1 MKDNSHNGKVIIFP
15 GLKDRL
21 MSIGLE
27 KLEGKKYGE
36 AVELLSQAKELDRD
50 DAEIGMALLVSL
62 YEAGDYEQAKQQ
74 GEELL
79 HKGIG
84 DYFEIFDIFIMIL
97 IQLGEHKAV
106 IETITALFDEREV
119 PADRMEHYEKLL
131 QFSQKRIPHKEERKD
146 FQKTD
151 EMQPSSILKNLGIK
165 EQIFRA
171 AQLNYENIY
180 PFTAELR
187 EFLEN
192 PNNHPFVKSMVMNV
206 FKEHGVERPTL
217 IKKFTFEE
225 QVVPA
230 DLPAVFET
238 PFYLEFIKFLR
249 KEVEDENPTL
259 FQQIKIVI
267 DRHFFLLYPFELSP
281 TSAPVW
287 AAAYFLFVQE
297 MYQDDTEPEKIAHQ
311 FGIEDKMLSKALNWI
326 LELEEIS
333 LPII

>member
-1 MKDNSHNGKVIIFP
+1 MKENSHNGKVIIFP
-15 GLKDRL
+15 GLKERL

-50 DAEIGMALLVSL
+50 DAEIAMAFLVAL
-62 YEAGDYEQAKQQ
+62 YESGDYDQAKQQ

-79 HKGIG
+79 CKGIG

-106 IETITALFDEREV
+106 IETITVLFDEREV

-131 QFSQKRIPHKEERKD
+131 QFSQKRIPQKEEMKD
-146 FQKTD
+146 FQNTD

-180 PFTAELR
+180 PFMAELR
-187 EFLEN
+187 EFLKN

-206 FKEHGVERPTL
+206 FKEHGVESPIF
-217 IKKFTFEE
+217 IKKFTFDE

-230 DLPAVFET
+230 ELAAVFET
-238 PFYLEFIKFLR
+238 PFYLEFIEYLR

-259 FQQIKIVI
+259 YQQIKIVI
-267 DRHFFLLYPFELSP
+267 DRHFFLLYPFEPVP

-287 AAAYFLFVQE
+287 GAAYFLFVQE
-297 MYQDDTEPEKIAHQ
+297 MYQDETDPKKIAHQ
-311 FGIEDKMLSKALNWI
+311 FGIDDQMLSQALDWI
-326 LELEEIS
+326 RELEEIS
-333 LPII
+333 LPIV